1 MNVCIILLIY
11 ILIANAV
18 AILNRGKIKTQ
29 RFSCISPWNKMLLH
43 RIAILGDV
51 TRCLASSNKNIFTNF
66 FLRPCISHET
76 KAVKNP
82 TVRNRCIFT
91 IFSNLDFSVKWK
103 LFKARQHK
111 TVAFS
116 RLFSTLIFSWKT
128 AKQRITKTF
137 SRFFFFQFWM
147 RFCICHF
154 IMMTSY

>member
-76 KAVKNP
+76 KAVKNQ

-91 IFSNLDFSVKWK
+91 IF
-103 LFKARQHK
+103 Q
-111 TVAFS
+111 
-116 RLFSTLIFSWKT
+116 TLIFLSNERCWK
-128 AKQRITKTF
+128 QNHHHYISQFF
-137 SRFFFFQFWM
+137 SNSEWGFVFAISLWWPVTNSLY
-147 RFCICHF
+147 
-154 IMMTSY
+154 TSKGLAWQVHL

>member
-1 MNVCIILLIY
+1 MNVCIILMIY

-29 RFSCISPWNKMLLH
+29 RFSCISPWNKMFLH

-91 IFSNLDFSVKWK
+91 IFSNLDFSVKRK
-103 LFKARQHK
+103 LLKALYFHGFFPILNEVLYLPFHYDDQ
-111 TVAFS
+111 
-116 RLFSTLIFSWKT
+116 LLIH
-128 AKQRITKTF
+128 
-137 SRFFFFQFWM
+137 
-147 RFCICHF
+147 CIHQKDWLDRYTYNYL
-154 IMMTSY
+154 IMISFRNGVS